1 MTLVFLDT
9 ETTGLDPDRH
19 EVWEIAYAVGAGP
32 ILSSVVDHEPPTLQP
47 DVIRALRINGYLSR
61 YTPTDDEAILRQQ
74 FRFEA
79 ELKEALDGAT
89 VVASNPSFDTAMLR
103 KRWGGEPWHHRKLDI
118 VSFALPIVGLKDG
131 RLKGL
136 YDIAAA
142 LGVEAPDHTA
152 AGDVHTLR
160 ECYRELSWRYSDLWG
175 QRPEPKPGD
184 STA

>member
-19 EVWEIAYAVGAGP
+19 EVWEIAYAVDDGP

-47 DVIRALRINGYLSR
+47 DVIHALRINGYLSR
-61 YTPTDDEAILRQQ
+61 YTPTDDEAVMREQ
-74 FRFEA
+74 FRFEDT
-79 ELKEALDGAT
+79 LKDALKGAT

-103 KRWGGEPWHHRKLDI
+103 KRWGCEPWHHRKLDLA
-118 VSFALPIVGLKDG
+118 SFALPLELKHW

-136 YDIAAA
+136 YDIAEA
-142 LGVEAPDHTA
+142 LGVQAPDHTA

-160 ECYRELSWRYSDLWG
+160 ECYRELSWRYSDLWT
-175 QRPEPKPGD
+175 RHSASKPGD